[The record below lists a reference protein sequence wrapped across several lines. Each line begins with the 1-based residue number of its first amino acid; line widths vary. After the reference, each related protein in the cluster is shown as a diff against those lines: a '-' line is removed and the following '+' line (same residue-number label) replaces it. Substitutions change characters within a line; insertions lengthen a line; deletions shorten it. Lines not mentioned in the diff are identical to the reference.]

1 MLLASTNDLVQA
13 VTAGTQ
19 TIGVYAAWMDINGT
33 AVTPGRLL
41 TPITTATTTTVVAS
55 PGAGVQRRVVTLIAN
70 NQGSSP
76 EVVSMQ
82 ITDGT
87 NVAPLISYSFAAGQY
102 GDMADG
108 AEQLLVLASM
118 SDAISVV
125 NVGSGTQALN
135 IYAEW
140 ADYDATLSPVVSTS
154 RKVSAAVTTS
164 TTTQAIPY
172 TGLSTTYRNVK
183 FLSIANSGANSE
195 TVTVAIT
202 DGTSTVTLQ
211 SVQLPGGWIL
221 QWTSA
226 GGWVQMSNVGAL
238 GGYVGAGCVVIRDAI
253 SYSGGA
259 TQSSVLAIPA
269 GAVVSYAAI
278 DIETAFSA
286 GTTMQLG
293 VAGTAAAFLEAS
305 RVTPTQVGI
314 YQLPQETPVSGPLV
328 AQMAM
333 GGSPGAGAGFMIVVY
348 SVPAQ

>member
-1 MLLASTNDLVQA
+1 
-13 VTAGTQ
+13 
-19 TIGVYAAWMDINGT
+19 
-33 AVTPGRLL
+33 
-41 TPITTATTTTVVAS
+41 
-55 PGAGVQRRVVTLIAN
+55 
-70 NQGSSP
+70 
-76 EVVSMQ
+76 
-82 ITDGT
+82 
-87 NVAPLISYSFAAGQY
+87 
-102 GDMADG
+102 
-108 AEQLLVLASM
+108 
-118 SDAISVV
+118 
-125 NVGSGTQALN
+125 
-135 IYAEW
+135 
-140 ADYDATLSPVVSTS
+140 
-154 RKVSAAVTTS
+154 
-164 TTTQAIPY
+164 
-172 TGLSTTYRNVK
+172 VK

-238 GGYVGAGCVVIRDAI
+238 GGPVGAGCVVIRDAI

-333 GGSPGAGAGFMIVVY
+333 GGSPGAGAGLMIVVY